1 LGALHELD
9 GETVLGSDPSRSD
22 VILQDE
28 RVEPSHARIYAR
40 FGRYFAESL
49 ADHGRTEL
57 NGRS

>member
-1 LGALHELD
+1 M
-9 GETVLGSDPSRSD
+9 LGSDSSRSD